1 MTTTIDKNTW
11 SKALYQFVEDDAEI
25 LPLEKATDGRTTMQ
39 EIGGALEEYKKLF
52 KAGIASKG
60 EVLTLS
66 RAFPDSPE
74 YTEAAKP
81 FLDSEPM
88 VVGGPASVELIDREG
103 HMITSDALKN
113 AFTNYMKSFRTRNA
127 MVLHSDVQVG
137 WCLPAYISK
146 GGQIFKS
153 GVDDKGLFFVCEIR
167 DDTRIAKRVMEQ
179 VNEGKLKSYSIAGSA
194 TKVEN
199 VQKGL
204 VPYMRVDDM
213 ELAEV
218 TVCEK
223 GVNQSASFDLLKAE
237 EDEEGK
243 EELKIKIPELKKE
256 LFFKSNEDIDFLTT
270 FVNYNDTVI
279 NKAKKVEI
287 DIEKFPLAAIL
298 GLGAQL
304 AINTAGEIAEGEYD
318 PETASMKSLNKGK
331 KVEVDVEK
339 ILPALGAIVGGLG
352 RSAAVGAMAGG
363 GGDDEEEDI
372 EYSINKIKALNKAKD
387 PLSAKESFTTLHNY
401 GGREVEHHRLL
412 DEMKFPS
419 EQPVDAMRYT
429 PTVEGETDEKG
440 NVINPRPPGQVNEAG
455 QHLGDRLDEDAPS
468 FKTSD
473 KNKARKRN
481 GTISVTKF
489 LDFQK
494 ASKNK
499 NKKSSGMKNLAWAT
513 GILAG
518 LAMRITPK
526 YNPETASFEW
536 N

>member
-1 MTTTIDKNTW
+1 MTTEIDKDTW

-25 LPLEKATDGRTTMQ
+25 LPLEKATDGRTTMD

-52 KAGIASKG
+52 KAGIASKA
-60 EVLTLS
+60 EILTLS

-81 FLDSEPM
+81 LLDGEPM

-103 HMITSDALKN
+103 HMITSNALKK
-113 AFTNYMKSFRTRNA
+113 AFGNYMKSFRTRNA

-194 TKVEN
+194 TKIEN

-237 EDEEGK
+237 EDEK
-243 EELKIKIPELKKE
+243 ENAKETQEEIKIKIPELKKE
-256 LFFKSNEDIDFLTT
+256 LFFKSDTEIDFLTT
-270 FVNYNDTVI
+270 FVNYNDTI
-279 NKAKKVEI
+279 I
-287 DIEKFPLAAIL
+287 
-298 GLGAQL
+298 
-304 AINTAGEIAEGEYD
+304 
-318 PETASMKSLNKGK
+318 
-331 KVEVDVEK
+331 
-339 ILPALGAIVGGLG
+339 
-352 RSAAVGAMAGG
+352 
-363 GGDDEEEDI
+363 
-372 EYSINKIKALNKAKD
+372 NKAKD
-387 PLSAKESFTTLHNY
+387 PLTSKEAFTTLHNY
-401 GGREVEHHRLL
+401 GGRVEEHNELL
-412 DEMKFPS
+412 DRMKFPD
-419 EQPVDAMRYT
+419 ELAPETLRYA
-429 PTVEGETDEKG
+429 TVIHGKQSKDGKNIVSYKPGIVNQAGEM
-440 NVINPRPPGQVNEAG
+440 
-455 QHLGDRLDEDAPS
+455 LGDKHDEDAS
-468 FKTSD
+468 TFKGSD
-473 KNKARKRN
+473 KNKSRKKAN
-481 GTISVTKF
+481 TISITKTF
-489 LDFQK
+489 LEFEK
-494 ASKNK
+494 RFKK
-499 NKKSSGMKNLAWAT
+499 KKKSKKAGIGNLGWAA

-518 LAMRITPK
+518 LAAPIAPK
-526 YNPETASFEW
+526 YNPETSSFEW

>member
-1 MTTTIDKNTW
+1 MTTKIDKNTW

-25 LPLEKATDGRTTMQ
+25 LPLEKATDGRTTIQ
-39 EIGGALEEYKKLF
+39 EIEGALEEYKKLF

-60 EVLTLS
+60 EILTLS

-74 YTEAAKP
+74 YTEASKP

-103 HMITSDALKN
+103 HMITSNALSK

-153 GVDDKGLFFVCEIR
+153 GVDDKGLYFVCELR

-194 TKVEN
+194 TKIEN

-237 EDEEGK
+237 EDEEEDAK
-243 EELKIKIPELKKE
+243 ITQEELKIKMPELKKE
-256 LFFKSNEDIDFLTT
+256 LFFKSNDEIDFLTT
-270 FVNYNDTVI
+270 FVNYN
-279 NKAKKVEI
+279 
-287 DIEKFPLAAIL
+287 
-298 GLGAQL
+298 
-304 AINTAGEIAEGEYD
+304 NTII
-318 PETASMKSLNKGK
+318 NKGK

-339 ILPALGAIVGGLG
+339 ILPALGAIVGGIG
-352 RSAAVGAMAGG
+352 RAAAAGAMAGG
-363 GGDDEEEDI
+363 GGGDDDDDI
-372 EYSINKIKALNKAKD
+372 EYSIDKLKALNKAKD

-401 GGREVEHHRLL
+401 EGRVVEHHRLL

-419 EQPVDAMRYT
+419 EQPVHAMRYT

-440 NVINPRPPGQVNEAG
+440 NVINPRQPGQVNEAG
-455 QHLGDRLDEDAPS
+455 QHLGDRLDEAAPS
-468 FKTSD
+468 FHMSD

-481 GTISVTKF
+481 GTISVTKTF
-489 LDFQK
+489 LDFEKRLRKKGKSKK
-494 ASKNK
+494 A
-499 NKKSSGMKNLAWAT
+499 GIGNLGWAA

-518 LAMRITPK
+518 LAMPIAPK

>member
-270 FVNYNDTVI
+270 FVNYN
-279 NKAKKVEI
+279 
-287 DIEKFPLAAIL
+287 
-298 GLGAQL
+298 
-304 AINTAGEIAEGEYD
+304 NTI
-318 PETASMKSLNKGK
+318 
-331 KVEVDVEK
+331 
-339 ILPALGAIVGGLG
+339 I
-352 RSAAVGAMAGG
+352 
-363 GGDDEEEDI
+363 
-372 EYSINKIKALNKAKD
+372 NKAKD

>member
-1 MTTTIDKNTW
+1 MTTKIDKDTW

-60 EVLTLS
+60 EILTLS

-88 VVGGPASVELIDREG
+88 VVGGPASVDLIDREG
-103 HMITSDALKN
+103 HRITSNALKN

-223 GVNQSASFDLLKAE
+223 GVNQSASFALLKAE

-243 EELKIKIPELKKE
+243 EELKIKMPELKKE
-256 LFFKSNEDIDFLTT
+256 LFFKSDTEIDFLTT
-270 FVNYNDTVI
+270 FVNYNDTII
-279 NKAKKVEI
+279 NKGKKGKI
-287 DIEKFPLAAIL
+287 DIEKI
-298 GLGAQL
+298 
-304 AINTAGEIAEGEYD
+304 
-318 PETASMKSLNKGK
+318 
-331 KVEVDVEK
+331 V
-339 ILPALGAIVGGLG
+339 GAIGRMLIGG
-352 RSAAVGAMAGG
+352 AVA
-363 GGDDEEEDI
+363 D
-372 EYSINKIKALNKAKD
+372 KAKESLPFLNALTKAKD
-387 PLSAKESFTTLHNY
+387 PLTAKEAFTTLHNY
-401 GGREVEHHRLL
+401 GGRMEEHHELL
-412 DEMKFPS
+412 DRMKFPD
-419 EQPVDAMRYT
+419 EIAPETLRYASII
-429 PTVEGETDEKG
+429 EGRQSKDGKNIESIK
-440 NVINPRPPGQVNEAG
+440 PGIVNQAG
-455 QHLGDRLDEDAPS
+455 EMLGDKHDESAPT
-468 FKTSD
+468 FKGSD
-473 KNKARKRN
+473 KNKSRKKTN
-481 GTISVTKF
+481 TISITKTF
-489 LDFQK
+489 LDFEK
-494 ASKNK
+494 RFRK
-499 NKKSSGMKNLAWAT
+499 KKSKKAGVGNFGWAA

-518 LAMRITPK
+518 LAMPISPK
-526 YNPETASFEW
+526 YNPETSSFEW

>member
-179 VNEGKLKSYSIAGSA
+179 VNDGKLKSYSIAGSA

-243 EELKIKIPELKKE
+243 EEIKIKIPELKKE
-256 LFFKSNEDIDFLTT
+256 LFFKSDDDIDFLST

-279 NKAKKVEI
+279 NKSKNKGKKIEI
-287 DIEKFPLAAIL
+287 DIEKIGPLAAL
-298 GLGAQL
+298 LVG
-304 AINTAGEIAEGEYD
+304 TSVAGELADAEYD
-318 PETASMKSLNKGK
+318 PETARMKS
-331 KVEVDVEK
+331 
-339 ILPALGAIVGGLG
+339 
-352 RSAAVGAMAGG
+352 
-363 GGDDEEEDI
+363 
-372 EYSINKIKALNKAKD
+372 LNKAKD
-387 PLSAKESFTTLHNY
+387 PLTAKESFTTLHNY

-473 KNKARKRN
+473 KNKARKRK

-494 ASKNK
+494 ASKKK
-499 NKKSSGMKNLAWAT
+499 NKLSSGMKNLAWAT
-513 GILAG
+513 GILTA
-518 LAMRITPK
+518 LALPITPK

>member
-1 MTTTIDKNTW
+1 MTTEIDKDTW

-25 LPLEKATDGRTTMQ
+25 LPLEKATDGRTTMD
-39 EIGGALEEYKKLF
+39 EIGDALEEYKKLY
-52 KAGIASKG
+52 KAGIASKA
-60 EVLTLS
+60 EILTLS

-81 FLDSEPM
+81 FKDIEPM

-103 HMITSDALKN
+103 HMITSRALKK
-113 AFTNYMKSFRTRNA
+113 AFGNYMKSFRTRNA

-237 EDEEGK
+237 EEEEGK
-243 EELKIKIPELKKE
+243 EELKIKMPDLKIKKE
-256 LFFKSNEDIDFLTT
+256 LFFKSDTEIDFLTT
-270 FVNYNDTVI
+270 FVNYNDTI
-279 NKAKKVEI
+279 I
-287 DIEKFPLAAIL
+287 
-298 GLGAQL
+298 
-304 AINTAGEIAEGEYD
+304 
-318 PETASMKSLNKGK
+318 
-331 KVEVDVEK
+331 
-339 ILPALGAIVGGLG
+339 
-352 RSAAVGAMAGG
+352 
-363 GGDDEEEDI
+363 
-372 EYSINKIKALNKAKD
+372 NKAKD
-387 PLSAKESFTTLHNY
+387 PLTAKESFTTLHNT
-401 GGREVEHHRLL
+401 GGRIEEHNNLL
-412 DEMKFPS
+412 DRMKFPN
-419 EQPVDAMRYT
+419 ELAPETLRYA
-429 PTVEGETDEKG
+429 TVIHGKQSKDGKNIVSYKPGIVNQAGEM
-440 NVINPRPPGQVNEAG
+440 
-455 QHLGDRLDEDAPS
+455 LGDKHDEDAPT

-473 KNKARKRN
+473 KNKSRQKTK
-481 GTISVTKF
+481 TISITKTF
-489 LDFQK
+489 LDFEK
-494 ASKNK
+494 RFRRK
-499 NKKSSGMKNLAWAT
+499 KKSKKAGIGNLGWAA

-518 LAMRITPK
+518 LAMPIAPK
-526 YNPETASFEW
+526 YNPETSSFEW

>member
-1 MTTTIDKNTW
+1 MTTKIDKDTW

-25 LPLEKATDGRTTMQ
+25 LPLEKATDGRTTIQ
-39 EIGGALEEYKKLF
+39 EIGEALEEYKKLF
-52 KAGIASKG
+52 KAGIASKA
-60 EVLTLS
+60 EILTLS

-81 FLDSEPM
+81 FLDGEPM

-103 HMITSDALKN
+103 HMITSNALKK
-113 AFTNYMKSFRTRNA
+113 AFGNYMKSFRTRNA

-194 TKVEN
+194 TKIEN

-237 EDEEGK
+237 EDEEEK
-243 EELKIKIPELKKE
+243 EEIKKELPKIKKE
-256 LFFKSNEDIDFLTT
+256 LFFKSDDNIDFLTT
-270 FVNYNDTVI
+270 FVNYNDTII
-279 NKAKKVEI
+279 NKA
-287 DIEKFPLAAIL
+287 
-298 GLGAQL
+298 
-304 AINTAGEIAEGEYD
+304 
-318 PETASMKSLNKGK
+318 K

-339 ILPALGAIVGGLG
+339 VLPAIGAILGGIGRAAVGGLG
-352 RSAAVGAMAGG
+352 RAAVGGLGRAAAGAAGSMAGG
-363 GGDDEEEDI
+363 GDDDEEDI

-401 GGREVEHHRLL
+401 AGRVVEHHRLL

-419 EQPVDAMRYT
+419 EQPIDAMRYT

-440 NVINPRPPGQVNEAG
+440 NVINPRQPGQVNEAG
-455 QHLGDRLDEDAPS
+455 QHLGDRLDESAPS
-468 FKTSD
+468 FHMSD
-473 KNKARKRN
+473 KNKARKRK
-481 GTISVTKF
+481 GTISITKF

-494 ASKNK
+494 ASKKK

-513 GILAG
+513 GVLAA
-518 LAMRITPK
+518 LATRITPK

>member
-1 MTTTIDKNTW
+1 MTTKIDEDTL

-25 LPLEKATDGRTTMQ
+25 LPLEKATDGRTTIQ
-39 EIGGALEEYKKLF
+39 EIGEALEEYKKLF
-52 KAGIASKG
+52 KAGIASKA
-60 EVLTLS
+60 EILTLS

-81 FLDSEPM
+81 FLDGEPM

-103 HMITSDALKN
+103 HMITSNALKK
-113 AFTNYMKSFRTRNA
+113 AFGNYMKSFRTRNA

-179 VNEGKLKSYSIAGSA
+179 VNDGKLKSYSIAGSA

-237 EDEEGK
+237 EDEEEK

-270 FVNYNDTVI
+270 FVNYNDTI
-279 NKAKKVEI
+279 I
-287 DIEKFPLAAIL
+287 
-298 GLGAQL
+298 
-304 AINTAGEIAEGEYD
+304 
-318 PETASMKSLNKGK
+318 
-331 KVEVDVEK
+331 
-339 ILPALGAIVGGLG
+339 
-352 RSAAVGAMAGG
+352 
-363 GGDDEEEDI
+363 
-372 EYSINKIKALNKAKD
+372 NKAKD

-401 GGREVEHHRLL
+401 AGRVVEHHRLL

-419 EQPVDAMRYT
+419 EQPIDAMRYT

-440 NVINPRPPGQVNEAG
+440 NVINPRQPGQVNEAG
-455 QHLGDRLDEDAPS
+455 QHLGDRLDEASPT

-494 ASKNK
+494 ASKKK

-513 GILAG
+513 GVLAA
-518 LAMRITPK
+518 LATRITPK

>member
-179 VNEGKLKSYSIAGSA
+179 VNDGKLKSYSIAGSA

-256 LFFKSNEDIDFLTT
+256 LFFKSDEDIDFLTT
-270 FVNYNDTVI
+270 FVNYNNTVI
-279 NKAKKVEI
+279 NKAK
-287 DIEKFPLAAIL
+287 
-298 GLGAQL
+298 
-304 AINTAGEIAEGEYD
+304 
-318 PETASMKSLNKGK
+318 
-331 KVEVDVEK
+331 
-339 ILPALGAIVGGLG
+339 
-352 RSAAVGAMAGG
+352 
-363 GGDDEEEDI
+363 
-372 EYSINKIKALNKAKD
+372 D
-387 PLSAKESFTTLHNY
+387 PLTTKEAFTTLHNY
-401 GGREVEHHRLL
+401 GGRLEEHHELL
-412 DEMKFPS
+412 ERMKFPD
-419 EQPVDAMRYT
+419 EIAPETLRYSSIIHGK
-429 PTVEGETDEKG
+429 EGKDGKA
-440 NVINPRPPGQVNEAG
+440 IKPIKPGIVNQAG
-455 QHLGDRLDEDAPS
+455 EMLGDKHDESAPT
-468 FKTSD
+468 FKGSA
-473 KNKARKRN
+473 KNKSRKKTN
-481 GTISVTKF
+481 TISMTKAF
-489 LDFQK
+489 IDFEKRLRKKKQK
-494 ASKNK
+494 KAGIGNLGWASA
-499 NKKSSGMKNLAWAT
+499 L
-513 GILAG
+513 LAG
-518 LAMRITPK
+518 LMMPIAPK
-526 YNPETASFEW
+526 YNPETSSFEW

>member
-1 MTTTIDKNTW
+1 
-11 SKALYQFVEDDAEI
+11 
-25 LPLEKATDGRTTMQ
+25 
-39 EIGGALEEYKKLF
+39 
-52 KAGIASKG
+52 
-60 EVLTLS
+60 
-66 RAFPDSPE
+66 
-74 YTEAAKP
+74 
-81 FLDSEPM
+81 
-88 VVGGPASVELIDREG
+88 
-103 HMITSDALKN
+103 
-113 AFTNYMKSFRTRNA
+113 

-179 VNEGKLKSYSIAGSA
+179 VNDGKLKSYSIAGSA

-237 EDEEGK
+237 EDEEEK

-270 FVNYNDTVI
+270 FVNYNDTI
-279 NKAKKVEI
+279 I
-287 DIEKFPLAAIL
+287 
-298 GLGAQL
+298 
-304 AINTAGEIAEGEYD
+304 
-318 PETASMKSLNKGK
+318 
-331 KVEVDVEK
+331 
-339 ILPALGAIVGGLG
+339 
-352 RSAAVGAMAGG
+352 
-363 GGDDEEEDI
+363 
-372 EYSINKIKALNKAKD
+372 NKAKD

-401 GGREVEHHRLL
+401 AGRVVEHHRLL

-419 EQPVDAMRYT
+419 EQPIDAMRYT

-440 NVINPRPPGQVNEAG
+440 NVINPRQPGQVNEAG
-455 QHLGDRLDEDAPS
+455 QHLGDRLDEASPT

-494 ASKNK
+494 ASKK
-499 NKKSSGMKNLAWAT
+499 RNKKSSGMKNLAWAT
-513 GILAG
+513 GVLAA
-518 LAMRITPK
+518 LATRITPK

>member
-1 MTTTIDKNTW
+1 MTTKIDKDTW

-25 LPLEKATDGRTTMQ
+25 LPLEKATDGRTTLQ

-52 KAGIASKG
+52 KAGIASKA

-81 FLDSEPM
+81 YMDSEPM

-103 HMITSDALKN
+103 HMITSKALKK
-113 AFTNYMKSFRTRNA
+113 AFGNYMKSFRTRNA

-153 GVDDKGLFFVCEIR
+153 GVDDKGLFFVCELR

-179 VNEGKLKSYSIAGSA
+179 VNDGKLKSYSIAGSA
-194 TKVEN
+194 TKIEN

-243 EELKIKIPELKKE
+243 EEIKKELPKIKKE
-256 LFFKSNEDIDFLTT
+256 LFFKSDDNIDFLTT
-270 FVNYNDTVI
+270 FVNYNDTI
-279 NKAKKVEI
+279 I
-287 DIEKFPLAAIL
+287 
-298 GLGAQL
+298 
-304 AINTAGEIAEGEYD
+304 
-318 PETASMKSLNKGK
+318 NKGK

-339 ILPALGAIVGGLG
+339 VIPALGAILGGIG
-352 RSAAVGAMAGG
+352 RAAARGAVTGAAAGAM
-363 GGDDEEEDI
+363 DDDDDI
-372 EYSINKIKALNKAKD
+372 EASVKKAKD
-387 PLSAKESFTTLHNY
+387 PLTANSSFTTLHNY
-401 GGREVEHHRLL
+401 TGRVVEHHRLL
-412 DEMKFPS
+412 NEMKFPS
-419 EQPVDAMRYT
+419 EQPMRAMRYT
-429 PTVEGETDEKG
+429 PTVYGETDEKG

-455 QHLGDRLDEDAPS
+455 QHLGDRLDESAPS
-468 FKTSD
+468 FHTSD
-473 KNKARKRN
+473 KNKARKRK
-481 GTISVTKF
+481 GTISITKF

-513 GILAG
+513 GVLAA
-518 LAMRITPK
+518 LATRITPK

>member
-1 MTTTIDKNTW
+1 MTTKIDKDTW

-25 LPLEKATDGRTTMQ
+25 LPLEKATDGRTTIQ
-39 EIGGALEEYKKLF
+39 EIGEALEEYKKLF
-52 KAGIASKG
+52 KAGIASKA
-60 EVLTLS
+60 EILTLS

-81 FLDSEPM
+81 FLDGEPM

-103 HMITSDALKN
+103 HMITSNALKK
-113 AFTNYMKSFRTRNA
+113 AFGNYMKSFRTRNA

-179 VNEGKLKSYSIAGSA
+179 VNDGKLKSYSIAGSA

-237 EDEEGK
+237 EDDEEK

-270 FVNYNDTVI
+270 FVNYNDTI
-279 NKAKKVEI
+279 I
-287 DIEKFPLAAIL
+287 
-298 GLGAQL
+298 
-304 AINTAGEIAEGEYD
+304 
-318 PETASMKSLNKGK
+318 
-331 KVEVDVEK
+331 
-339 ILPALGAIVGGLG
+339 
-352 RSAAVGAMAGG
+352 
-363 GGDDEEEDI
+363 
-372 EYSINKIKALNKAKD
+372 NKAKD

-401 GGREVEHHRLL
+401 AGRVVEHHRLL

-419 EQPVDAMRYT
+419 EQPIDAMRYT

-440 NVINPRPPGQVNEAG
+440 NVINPRQPGQVNEAG
-455 QHLGDRLDEDAPS
+455 QHLGDRLDEASPT

-494 ASKNK
+494 ASKK
-499 NKKSSGMKNLAWAT
+499 RNKKSSGMKNLAWAT
-513 GILAG
+513 GVLAA
-518 LAMRITPK
+518 LATRITPK